1 MPDGEASVWIEIDHG
16 ELVEQL
22 DDSEI
27 IDEMFERGLQWEVLN
42 DLPLEDVPNVLETES
57 VVEAMLEDAMHRHR
71 FNHSGG
77 FQTCTDEICD
87 YAYRVLY

>member
-1 MPDGEASVWIEIDHG
+1 MWIEIDPS
-16 ELVEQL
+16 ELE
-22 DDSEI
+22 DSEI
-27 IDEMFERGLQWEVLN
+27 IEEVFERGLHWDIL
-42 DLPLEDVPNVLETES
+42 DSIRPEDMPDQMPEFST
-57 VVEAMLEDAMHRHR
+57 EAMLEDAMRRHR